1 MREKDK
7 DCLYDFFFQGA
18 AGALGVPGIP
28 VRASEFA
35 YKGLRLLFSYS
46 AGKCFSTT
54 ESKRNKFELKP
65 HDRPTWRRPC
75 WRGAARGARATAGG
89 DSGGGSR
96 RAPAAAGRTA
106 IDEGLCGSPQKLI
119 KLTASE
125 LWPEKSLTPPSMA
138 QACWL
143 QLRVSARC
151 GHT

>member
-1 MREKDK
+1 MMCKE
-7 DCLYDFFFQGA
+7 Q
-18 AGALGVPGIP
+18 PP
-28 VRASEFA
+28 VRGHGSLEGWTAAWLRASFEGS
-35 YKGLRLLFSYS
+35 KSER
-46 AGKCFSTT
+46 KC
-54 ESKRNKFELKP
+54 

-89 DSGGGSR
+89 DRRGDPW
-96 RAPAAAGRTA
+96 RAPAAAGRTS

-119 KLTASE
+119 KSTASE
-125 LWPEKSLTPPSMA
+125 LWPEKSPTPPSMA